1 MVSVLYIFYFFEPE
15 PPVEKHGNSKHQKQK
30 KESNNLVSMVSS
42 LPGEHS
48 ITDLN
53 TTEVF

>member
-15 PPVEKHGNSKHQKQK
+15 PPVEKHGNSKHPK
-30 KESNNLVSMVSS
+30 KKKSNNLVNMVSS